1 MRTLI
6 GNEARVVQRA
16 MIQAERPLFDEA
28 EFMGAAELGMKDM
41 PAARS
46 FRFHEVADELR
57 ELRLDWFLFH
67 DFPPKLHG
75 REYGPI
81 KAVFRAFELHSHL
94 PTLPSPPASHN
105 RQNKLASEL

>member
-67 DFPPKLHG
+67 DFPLSYLVVNTAPLKL
-75 REYGPI
+75 R
-81 KAVFRAFELHSHL
+81 FERLNYTVIYRFSHS
-94 PTLPSPPASHN
+94 PSQASHN
-105 RQNKLASEL
+105 SHGTKL